1 MLHLPA
7 FTNGGHRTQV
17 AKRLQATAVNYANK
31 LP

>member
-1 MLHLPA
+1 MEVTEL
-7 FTNGGHRTQV
+7 TQV